1 MAPTNDEK
9 NITDIKEMLEEA
21 QQKANRA
28 EVQEEFLLKQL
39 KENFDVD
46 SIEEGEELIK
56 QLTDEAEEVKA
67 ETREMLDSL
76 VKRLEKDGLL

>member
-56 QLTDEAEEVKA
+56 QLTNEAEEVKA